1 MLNVADAQDLV
12 LKHAK
17 ALPPETVPASPA
29 LLGQIL
35 ADDVA
40 SDIDMPPYDKAM
52 MDGYAVRSE
61 DLSGGRG
68 VLSVVEEI
76 TAGQTPRRA
85 LGRGE
90 AARIMTGAP
99 IPKGCDAVVMI
110 ERTQSTDG
118 NRVQITESDVRHGQN
133 ILPKG
138 REMHR
143 GDVVLSAGT
152 VLRPQEFGTLATVGY
167 SRVSV
172 YPRPRLAILPTGD
185 EIVEVAETPGPGQ
198 IRNGNGP
205 MLMAQVARAG
215 GVPRYLGIARD
226 REDSL
231 RSLIG
236 EGLGDPILILC
247 GGVSAGKL
255 DLVPGVLESLGV
267 EAHFHKVSMK
277 PGKPVFFGT
286 LKGHLI
292 FGLPG
297 NPVSS
302 LVCFEIFVRPAIR
315 RLMGHRDAGP
325 QMVKARLAEDFAYRA
340 DRPTYHPARLE
351 INESGARVRAV
362 PWFGSPDLRGLSK
375 SDAFV
380 LLPPGDHTHRAGDVF
395 PVLVVDTCFPL

>member
-1 MLNVADAQDLV
+1 MLTVDQAQEIV
-12 LKHAK
+12 LQHAK
-17 ALPPETVPASPA
+17 ALPPETIVVTPAI
-29 LLGQIL
+29 LGQIL
-35 ADDVA
+35 AADVA

-61 DLSGGRG
+61 DLSAGPGM
-68 VLSVVEEI
+68 LSVVEEI
-76 TAGQTPRRA
+76 TAGQTPKRA

-90 AARIMTGAP
+90 ASRIMTGAP

-110 ERTQSTDG
+110 ERTQAADG
-118 NRVQITESDVRHGQN
+118 DRVQINDSGVRAGQN
-133 ILPKG
+133 IFPIG
-138 REMHR
+138 REMR
-143 GDVVLSAGT
+143 RDEVVLSTGT
-152 VLRPQEFGTLATVGY
+152 ALRPQEFGTLATVGH

-172 YPRPRLAILPTGD
+172 YPRPQVATLPTGD
-185 EIVEVAETPGPGQ
+185 EIVEVSETPGPGQ

-215 GVPRYLGIARD
+215 GVPHYLGIARD

-231 RSLIG
+231 RSLIS
-236 EGLGDPILILC
+236 EGLGDPILILS

-267 EAHFHKVSMK
+267 KAHFHKVAMK

-302 LVCFEIFVRPAIR
+302 LVCFELFVRPAIR

-325 QMVKARLAEDFAYRA
+325 HLVKARLAEDFAYKT
-340 DRPTYHPARLE
+340 DRPTYHPARLQV
-351 INESGARVRAV
+351 NESGARVQAV

-380 LLPPGDHTHRAGDVF
+380 LFPPGDHRHRAGDVF
-395 PVLVVDTCFPL
+395 PVLVVD